1 PSFVQHLGV
10 LEASG
15 VVRSKKTGRVRTY
28 RLVPRRLQIAE
39 NWLAEQRSMWE
50 QRLDRFED
58 YVNQLD
64 GSEQ

>member
-1 PSFVQHLGV
+1 
-10 LEASG
+10 
-15 VVRSKKTGRVRTY
+15 
-28 RLVPRRLQIAE
+28 LQIAE